1 MVTSI
6 LENICFA
13 SWFCIKENVL
23 WEIME
28 DTATKMFLMP
38 NFWAPYK
45 KTCVTDSSI
54 MANERRETGQH
65 VPISIVVQ
73 FHIPMCRQCVG
84 GPLYTTTSIQ
94 NLNYNI
100 KKHFLH

>member
-6 LENICFA
+6 LENIRFA
-13 SWFCIKENVL
+13 SWFCMKENVL

-45 KTCVTDSSI
+45 KRALPTRPFWP
-54 MANERRETGQH
+54 MRGEKLANIFRF
-65 VPISIVVQ
+65 P
-73 FHIPMCRQCVG
+73 
-84 GPLYTTTSIQ
+84 
-94 NLNYNI
+94 
-100 KKHFLH
+100 